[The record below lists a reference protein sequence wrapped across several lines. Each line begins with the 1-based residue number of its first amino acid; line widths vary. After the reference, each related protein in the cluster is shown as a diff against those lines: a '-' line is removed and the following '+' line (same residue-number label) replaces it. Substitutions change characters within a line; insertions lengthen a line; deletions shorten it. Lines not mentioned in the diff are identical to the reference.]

1 MTITNRNRI
10 LTMLAV
16 AIIMLAACGKEK
28 SVAIPQPGNEA
39 LTTMVLRLVNT
50 TDPADT
56 PTARW
61 QQLDPTGAAPADT
74 SGAVLHL
81 RNNAAYSVQVQ
92 FLDTLT
98 DLTPEIKDR
107 QNYHLICFDATA
119 GLQLTLQRTDHDSNT
134 PPLEVGLTA
143 LLTTTAASSGQLA
156 VTLHHQPNVKNGDC
170 ARGSTDMACTFS
182 VNIIN

>member
-1 MTITNRNRI
+1 MTNRNR
-10 LTMLAV
+10 LLSMLAA
-16 AIIMLAACGKEK
+16 AIIMLGACGKEK

-50 TDPADT
+50 ADPADT

-61 QQLDPTGAAPADT
+61 QQLDPTGAVPADT
-74 SGAVLHL
+74 SGAVLQL
-81 RNNAAYSVQVQ
+81 RRNAAYSVQVL

-107 QNYHLICFDATA
+107 QNYHLICFDAAA
-119 GLQLTLQRTDHDSNT
+119 GLQLTVQRTDHDANT
-134 PPLEVGLTA
+134 PPLEVGLAA
-143 LLTTTAASSGQLA
+143 LFTTTTVSSGQLQ

-170 ARGSTDMACTFS
+170 SRGSTDMACTFS
-182 VNIIN
+182 VHIIN